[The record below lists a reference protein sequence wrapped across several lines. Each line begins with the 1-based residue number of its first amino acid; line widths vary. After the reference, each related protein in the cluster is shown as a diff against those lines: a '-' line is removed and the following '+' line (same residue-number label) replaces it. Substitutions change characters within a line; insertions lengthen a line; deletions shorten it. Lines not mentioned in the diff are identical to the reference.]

1 MKRLPVTSIFI
12 GGDRDEGEGVSL
24 CLLAG
29 AQQLDNDAA
38 EGAGAVLPRR
48 LYVEAADSERLV
60 ERLVVMLRLG
70 SVIFIH
76 PVSIN
81 YPLN

>member
-12 GGDRDEGEGVSL
+12 GGDRDEGGGSL

-48 LYVEAADSERLV
+48 LYVEVADSERLV
-60 ERLVVMLRLG
+60 ERFVVMLRLR
-70 SVIFIH
+70 SVIFIC

-81 YPLN
+81 YLLN